1 MRTAV
6 IVTGGPG
13 GADSTGFEPPDV
25 GSTADPAILG
35 DPAIVGDDVVVI
47 AADGGLHRADS
58 AGLTVDVVI
67 GDMDSVDPERLE
79 RAVASGVR
87 VERHPEDKDAT
98 DLELALDLAS
108 ARGVG
113 RIVVLASP
121 AGRLDHLLGGL
132 LVLTREA
139 YAHLEIDALVGSTRV
154 LVVRGR
160 RRLRGRPGQLVSL
173 LPVGGPA
180 RGVTTEDLAWP
191 LVGETLEVGTTRG
204 VSNRFVSSEAAV
216 SLDDGCLLVMIEMEE
231 AA

>member
-13 GADSTGFEPPDV
+13 GSDPTGFEPSDA
-25 GSTADPAILG
+25 GSVVDPAILG
-35 DPAIVGDDVVVI
+35 DVVVVI

-58 AGLTVDVVI
+58 AGLAVDVVV

-98 DLELALDLAS
+98 DVELALDLAS

-132 LVLTREA
+132 LVLTHEA

-160 RRLRGRPGQLVSL
+160 RPLFGRPGQLVSL

-216 SLDDGCLLVMIEMEE
+216 SLDEGCLLVMIEMEE
-231 AA
+231 EA